1 MLARMK
7 LQTTDANIGLL
18 MRFFDAYLVLTE
30 EEEEMVLK
38 EVQKLDNTD
47 DVMAFPISL
56 VEKGRAEGIEQGK
69 EAIIIDLLT
78 KQIMTE
84 HEIVEKLSITKEQL
98 ASIKQKME
106 K

>member
-1 MLARMK
+1 MP
-7 LQTTDANIGLL
+7 
-18 MRFFDAYLVLTE
+18 
-30 EEEEMVLK
+30 
-38 EVQKLDNTD
+38 
-47 DVMAFPISL
+47 FPISL
-56 VEKGRAEGIEQGK
+56 VEKGRAEGIEQGIEQGK

-78 KQIMTE
+78 KQMMTE